1 MQKAMITATTVF
13 ALILSAGASIAAPS
27 FGNGQRGIAKHAIST
42 TTQIGNIGK
51 KVDTSKG
58 TTQMVDSSQ
67 GTNLPEFEIV
77 EIDENGSRTVIF
89 GMDSDIHADNRAFY
103 GDYSAYLKSLA
114 PR

>member
-1 MQKAMITATTVF
+1 MAAMRA
-13 ALILSAGASIAAPS
+13 AIAA
-27 FGNGQRGIAKHAIST
+27 NGQRGIAKHAIST

-58 TTQMVDSSQ
+58 TTQMVGSSQ
-67 GTNLPEFEIV
+67 GTNLPEFEVV
-77 EIDENGSRTVIF
+77 EIDENGSRTVVF